1 MDPNTLTAEHRSFQW
16 ELMLMFEDGSLP
28 AAQFTEATLAVV
40 AGWYA
45 ANLAPAEA
53 TARFTTHFQRNRHRL
68 SHRLGAAAVDMSAFE
83 ALDGVWEAVLSR
95 AIAATAARG

>member
-28 AAQFTEATLAVV
+28 AAQFTEATLGVV

-45 ANLAPAEA
+45 ANLSPADA
-53 TARFTTHFQRNRHRL
+53 TSRFTTHYQRNRQRL
-68 SHRLGAAAVDMSAFE
+68 SNRLGTAAVDTASLV
-83 ALDGVWEAVLSR
+83 ALDGVWELVLSR
-95 AIAATAARG
+95 AIAVAGPRG